1 MTSPKPQNGGTYMP
15 TWADGSKA
23 YLPAL
28 TCPPPARSHQTQ
40 HSNHP
45 TNYLIPQE
53 FWGLGVTSC

>member
-15 TWADGSKA
+15 KWADGSKA

-28 TCPPPARSHQTQ
+28 TCPPPTRSHQTQ

-53 FWGLGVTSC
+53 F